1 MLHLFKKIYLEHD
14 ANIDFNYD
22 RVVVSELNGV
32 QNWSEI
38 EKISG
43 GQLLSY
49 GKNLDSLN
57 NINSFKDLLN
67 KVNDQTIT
75 TNKPVYIYADKNNYY
90 KILSFW
96 YKIILPNANVND
108 IVSLVKINFD
118 YKNFWKVSSYWN
130 MVDKNKN
137 NDILFDSEKL
147 LIEYNNLEINRQ
159 EYQSFIDNNISN
171 FSVEF
176 LLASYLYNGSK
187 KNNLKNSLIPLVKI
201 EISKWLYNIRELFTY
216 HLLNKNFL
224 TRIGITETYNIN
236 NCFDVLKNNHPI
248 IQTFYNNPNV
258 FLLNNLDH
266 ATYDIVL
273 TTGSNSL
280 INFNNITDQHIE
292 NIRQFLVSLGVSE
305 VEWSY
310 LITVL
315 PLLRNSEFTDQQLDD
330 IINHQSSQDSSFT
343 TGTFY
348 GTNFP
353 TINTYFIQH
362 IFNEFNANNKQ
373 ALAPYVL

>member
-1 MLHLFKKIYLEHD
+1 MLHLFRKVYLEHD
-14 ANIDFNYD
+14 ANIDYNYD

-43 GQLLSY
+43 GRLITY
-49 GKNLDSLN
+49 GKNLNNLN
-57 NINSFKDLLN
+57 NVNSFKDLLN
-67 KVNDQTIT
+67 KVNDKTIET
-75 TNKPVYIYADKNNYY
+75 DKPVYIYADKDSYY
-90 KILSFW
+90 KILSLW
-96 YKIILPNANVND
+96 YKIILPNATTND
-108 IVSLVKINFD
+108 IVSLVKLNFD
-118 YKNFWKVSSYWN
+118 YKNFLKISSYWN

-147 LIEYNNLEINRQ
+147 QSEYDDLEINRQ
-159 EYQSFIDNNISN
+159 EYQSFVNNNISS

-176 LLASYLYNGSK
+176 LLTSYLYNGSK
-187 KNNLKNSLIPLVKI
+187 KNNLKSSLIPLVKI

-224 TRIGITETYNIN
+224 TKIGITQTYSMN
-236 NCFDVLKNNHPI
+236 NCLDVLKNKHPI
-248 IQTFYNNPNV
+248 VQTFYNNSSV
-258 FLLNNLDH
+258 FLLNNLDY
-266 ATYDIVL
+266 ATYDVCL
-273 TTGSNSL
+273 TTGSKSL
-280 INFNNITDQHIE
+280 INFANITDQHIE

-310 LITVL
+310 LIDIL
-315 PLLRNSEFTDQQLDD
+315 PLLRNSQFTDKQLDD
-330 IINHQSSQDSSFT
+330 IINHQSSQDSSFN

-362 IFNEFNANNKQ
+362 IFNEFNSDNKQ

>member
-1 MLHLFKKIYLEHD
+1 MLHLFRKVYLEHD

-32 QNWSEI
+32 KNWSEI

-49 GKNLDSLN
+49 GKNLNSLN
-57 NINSFKDLLN
+57 NINSFRDLLN
-67 KVNDQTIT
+67 MVNEQTIK

-108 IVSLVKINFD
+108 IINLVKLNFD
-118 YKNFWKVSSYWN
+118 YKNFWRISLYWN
-130 MVDKNKN
+130 MTDKKKN
-137 NDILFDSEKL
+137 TDILFDSEKM
-147 LIEYNNLEINRQ
+147 LIEYNDLKINRQ
-159 EYQSFIDNNISN
+159 EYQSFIDDNISS

-176 LLASYLYNGSK
+176 LLTSYLYDGSR
-187 KNNLKNSLIPLVKI
+187 KNNLKNSIIPLVKI
-201 EISKWLYNIRELFTY
+201 EISKWLFDIRELFTY
-216 HLLNKNFL
+216 HLFNKKFLNK
-224 TRIGITETYNIN
+224 IGITETYNIN
-236 NCFDVLKNNHPI
+236 NFLDVLKNNHPI
-248 IQTFYNNPNV
+248 VQTFYNKNI
-258 FLLNNLDH
+258 FLLNNLNH
-266 ATYDIVL
+266 SNYDIVL
-273 TTGSNSL
+273 STGSKSL
-280 INFNNITDQHIE
+280 INFNNITDQDIE
-292 NIRQFLVSLGVSE
+292 NIKQFMISLGVIQD
-305 VEWSY
+305 EWNY
-310 LITVL
+310 LANIL
-315 PLLRNSEFTDQQLDD
+315 QLLKNSEFTDKLLDD
-330 IINHQSSQDSSFT
+330 IINHQSSQTYTFV

-348 GTNFP
+348 GSHFP

>member
-1 MLHLFKKIYLEHD
+1 MLHLFRKVYLEHD
-14 ANIDFNYD
+14 ANIDYNYD
-22 RVVVSELNGV
+22 RVVISELNGV

-43 GQLLSY
+43 GKLISY
-49 GKNLDSLN
+49 GKNLNNLN
-57 NINSFKDLLN
+57 NISSFKDLLD
-67 KVNDQTIT
+67 KVNEQTIKT
-75 TNKPVYIYADKNNYY
+75 DKPVYIYADKDSYY
-90 KILSFW
+90 KILSLW
-96 YKIILPNANVND
+96 YKIILPNATTSD
-108 IVSLVKINFD
+108 IISLVKLNFD
-118 YKNFWKVSSYWN
+118 YKNFLKISSYWN

-147 LIEYNNLEINRQ
+147 QSEYNNLEITRK
-159 EYQSFIDNNISN
+159 EYESFVDNNISS

-176 LLASYLYNGSK
+176 LLASYLYDGSK
-187 KNNLKNSLIPLVKI
+187 KNNLKSSLIPLVKI

-224 TRIGITETYNIN
+224 TKIGITETYTMN
-236 NCFDVLKNNHPI
+236 NCLDVLTNNHPI
-248 IQTFYNNPNV
+248 VQTFYNNSSV
-258 FLLNNLDH
+258 FLLNNLDYS
-266 ATYDIVL
+266 TYDVVL
-273 TTGSNSL
+273 STGSKSL
-280 INFNNITDQHIE
+280 INFVNITDQHIE

-310 LITVL
+310 LIDIL

-330 IINHQSSQDSSFT
+330 IINHQSSQDSSFN

-353 TINTYFIQH
+353 TINTYFIQY
-362 IFNEFNANNKQ
+362 IFNEFNSNNKQ